1 MRTHSLLLRY
11 AVLLLLLLAVACARA
26 QSPGETTWL
35 NQHLS
40 PLQHLGPSTD
50 FADLQPL
57 APLIAGATVVG
68 LGEAT
73 HGSHEFFLLKHRL
86 LEYLVTQQGFTTFAI
101 EADYGWGEILNDYIQ
116 NGQGDSLTVHSAT
129 GFEVW
134 NTTEFW
140 DLVEWMR
147 TYNQQH
153 AAKVRYVGV
162 DMQDP
167 YPNLFHL
174 DQFARQR
181 ADTALRRRVRDL
193 RTDYFALRKANYHA
207 SPATKRRIQRL
218 SDELAQHVQA
228 AAAPTDMQQH
238 ARVLLQRAHLLQLG
252 PFSLVRDQAMAMN
265 VAWVRQQDPAAK
277 VVVWAHNEHIR
288 RDDHAKRMGY
298 YLAQEFGAAYAA
310 LGFDTGAGTANVFA
324 PDGTFRPLALS
335 APVPNSFEAWLDRA
349 NTPNFL
355 LNLRPIKEEIPLNT
369 WLTTGKFLRQIGAT
383 ELTNGAKG
391 QFGWYPAL
399 PSAFDALFYLH
410 QTSASQSYRAAHKA
424 K

>member
-1 MRTHSLLLRY
+1 MRTYFLPLRC
-11 AVLLLLLLAVACARA
+11 AVFLLLLLACARVRA
-26 QSPGETTWL
+26 QSPAEITWL

-40 PLQHLGPSTD
+40 PLQHLGPSPD

-57 APLIAGATVVG
+57 APLVAGATVVG

-73 HGSHEFFLLKHRL
+73 HGSHEFFRLKHRL

-140 DLVEWMR
+140 DLVEWLR

-153 AAKVRYVGV
+153 AAKLRYVGV

-174 DQFARQR
+174 EQFAQQR
-181 ADTALRRRVRDL
+181 ADTALRRRVRAL
-193 RTDYFALRKANYHA
+193 RTDYFALRQANYQA
-207 SPATKRRIQRL
+207 SPAAKQRIQRL
-218 SDELAQHVQA
+218 SDELAQQVQA
-228 AAAPTDMQQH
+228 AAAPADMQQH
-238 ARVLLQRAHLLQLG
+238 ARVLLQRAQLLQRG
-252 PFSLVRDQAMAMN
+252 PFSLVRDQAMAAN
-265 VAWVRQQDPAAK
+265 VAWIRQQDPTAK
-277 VVVWAHNEHIR
+277 VVIWAHNEHIR

-298 YLAQEFGAAYAA
+298 YLAQDFGAAYAA

-335 APVPNSFEAWLDRA
+335 ALVANSFEAWLDKA
-349 NTPNFL
+349 HTPTFL
-355 LNLRPIKEEIPLNT
+355 LNLRSIKEENPLTT
-369 WLTTGKFLRQIGAT
+369 WLTTGKLLRQIGAT
-383 ELTNGAKG
+383 ELAHGPKS

-410 QTSASQSYRAAHKA
+410 QTSASQSYRAAHKV